1 MASVNSRDGRLYFDF
16 RFKGLRC
23 REQTTLPDTATNR
36 KKLETVLK
44 RIDAEIMLGQFDYAR
59 YFPNSPMLEKIQRVT
74 KQQALAQAM
83 KVATPTFAE
92 FSRLWFDQMTPSW
105 RQATAE
111 SYQFYLEKRLIPYF
125 GEIDVGEISK
135 SDIMQFR
142 AEATKLYNGTLKP
155 KTVNKYI
162 KLLKMILTEAADRYD
177 FTPRHLNIKA
187 LKEEKVHIEPF
198 SIEEVNKLINTVRS
212 DWRAYLIVR
221 FFTGLRTGE
230 IDGLKWENVDFER
243 RQILVR
249 ETYSKGR
256 FEYTKNDGSQRE
268 VDMSNLV
275 YETLLR
281 HLGKNQQSGLV
292 FSTREGAA
300 INNANFLSRV
310 WRPLLALLGIP
321 YRRPYQTRHTAA
333 TLWLAAGEN
342 PTWIAKQLGHTNT
355 EMLFKVY
362 GRYVPNLTRQD
373 GSAVEKLI
381 ASNIQLGQG
390 GFSLKDIQKELQD
403 RAQHSDHLQDH
414 SNETS
419 ELDFWTQLLNQ
430 SSQSNQT
437 RGVL

>member
-16 RFKGLRC
+16 RYKNIRC
-23 REQTTLPDTATNR
+23 REQTLMSDSATNR

-44 RIDAEIMLGQFDYAR
+44 RIEAEITLGQFDYAR
-59 YFPNSPMLEKIQRVT
+59 YFPNSTMLEKIQRVE
-74 KQQALAQAM
+74 KQQAIAQSM
-83 KVATPTFAE
+83 KLATPSFEEFA
-92 FSRLWFDQMTPSW
+92 RLWFEQMIPSW
-105 RQATAE
+105 RQATVE
-111 SYQFYLEKRLIPYF
+111 SYRFYLEKRLIPYF
-125 GEIDVGEISK
+125 GKMDVGEISK

-142 AEATKLYNGTLKP
+142 SEASKLNNGTLKP

-187 LKEEKVHIEPF
+187 LKEDKVHIEPF
-198 SIEEVNKLINTVRS
+198 SIEEVNKLINTVRP
-212 DWRAYLIVR
+212 DWQAYLIVR

-230 IDGLKWENVDFER
+230 IDGLKWENIDFER

-249 ETYSKGR
+249 ETFSKGR

-268 VDMSNLV
+268 VDMSKLV
-275 YETLLR
+275 YNTLIQ
-281 HLGKNQQSGLV
+281 HLGKNQKSGLV
-292 FSTREGAA
+292 FSTRDGSP

-310 WRPLLALLGIP
+310 WRPLLALLSIP

-333 TLWLAAGEN
+333 TLWLGAGEN
-342 PTWIAKQLGHTNT
+342 PTWIAKQLGHANT

-381 ASNIQLGQG
+381 ASNIELGQG
-390 GFSLKDIQKELQD
+390 AFISLKPDQRELNQPEDNDDSGDI
-403 RAQHSDHLQDH
+403 
-414 SNETS
+414 
-419 ELDFWTQLLNQ
+419 DFWDHLLNQ
-430 SSQSNQT
+430 PAYQNQS
-437 RGVL
+437 GGAL